1 MLPLKI
7 RLPSCGAYALRGN
20 HCLDYS
26 LLKDGEC
33 ATSNLLSWFS
43 LKRLGCRKFI
53 DQDLSQVLP
62 FGGQNFCFYDV
73 FETKFSW
80 TQHYLGGTKSLGVTD
95 PEYPP
100 VTSRLFQPC
109 LSTKT
114 HTSVEI
120 VYMQG
125 QVQKIF
131 TWKIILFHSVLKNKH
146 RYLTKVFTKKC
157 EFFDLFALFQCFI
170 KTP

>member
-1 MLPLKI
+1 MENVQLQICSLDFHW
-7 RLPSCGAYALRGN
+7 RGW
-20 HCLDYS
+20 
-26 LLKDGEC
+26 GVE
-33 ATSNLLSWFS
+33 NLLTRTLARFY
-43 LKRLGCRKFI
+43 RL
-53 DQDLSQVLP
+53 
-62 FGGQNFCFYDV
+62 GGQNFCFYDV
-73 FETKFSW
+73 FKTKFSW

-114 HTSVEI
+114 HTSVEN